1 MIQTKTKTCEKKLKI
16 AELKILKIVSKI
28 NSLKLNDSDICQLDV
43 VQKKGANI
51 LAGVLKCRVVL
62 PVAILILVSAVWW
75 LYLDLSTK
83 KCLLAIPST
92 SKTLFRPPED
102 CSMCAGVDSV
112 TRVANISAREFED
125 LYAYNT
131 IPVIVTDATQDWKA
145 VKEFS
150 FEFFREFYQR
160 GSLGRQTSACSFFAY
175 NSGLRSLADVFA
187 MDEQRANLSGAP
199 WYVGWSTCF
208 EAETAALRGYYSR
221 PYFLPPAA
229 ESDAVDWLF
238 MGGPGQGAHMHVDSV
253 RHVSWQAQVRGR
265 KRWQLAPP
273 PECLYACRQISF
285 TVAPHEILV
294 VDTNR
299 WYHRTTVLP
308 GDISITIGAEYD

>member
-145 VKEFS
+145 VKVRGLEHVLRGGDGGAARVLQPAVLPTAGR
-150 FEFFREFYQR
+150 RER
-160 GSLGRQTSACSFFAY
+160 RRRLALHGRSGAGRPHAC
-175 NSGLRSLADVFA
+175 GLRAARVVAGAGARAQALAAGAAARVPLRVPADQLHRRTARDTGGGHKPLVPPHH
-187 MDEQRANLSGAP
+187 RAA
-199 WYVGWSTCF
+199 
-208 EAETAALRGYYSR
+208 R
-221 PYFLPPAA
+221 
-229 ESDAVDWLF
+229 
-238 MGGPGQGAHMHVDSV
+238 
-253 RHVSWQAQVRGR
+253 RHQ
-265 KRWQLAPP
+265 
-273 PECLYACRQISF
+273 
-285 TVAPHEILV
+285 HH
-294 VDTNR
+294 
-299 WYHRTTVLP
+299 HRRR
-308 GDISITIGAEYD
+308 I

>member
-16 AELKILKIVSKI
+16 AELKILKI
-28 NSLKLNDSDICQLDV
+28 
-43 VQKKGANI
+43 
-51 LAGVLKCRVVL
+51 
-62 PVAILILVSAVWW
+62 
-75 LYLDLSTK
+75 

-131 IPVIVTDATQDWKA
+131 IPVI
-145 VKEFS
+145 EFS

-187 MDEQRANLSGAP
+187 MDEQRANL
-199 WYVGWSTCF
+199 YVGWSTCF

-229 ESDAVDWLF
+229 ESDA
-238 MGGPGQGAHMHVDSV
+238 
-253 RHVSWQAQVRGR
+253 VRGR